1 MIVAVICLVAVVVDT
16 YFNTL
21 FVEKTLNEFPREV

>member
-1 MIVAVICLVAVVVDT
+1 MIITVICLVAVVVGA
-16 YFNTL
+16 YFNTR